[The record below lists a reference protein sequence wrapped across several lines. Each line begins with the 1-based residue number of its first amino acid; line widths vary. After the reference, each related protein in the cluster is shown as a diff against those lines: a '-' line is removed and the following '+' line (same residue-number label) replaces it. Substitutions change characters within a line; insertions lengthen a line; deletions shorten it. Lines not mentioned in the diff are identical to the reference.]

1 MRAWAL
7 DSGVVTTVNGSL
19 RAMAR
24 RIEHLTT
31 STWPVQDVYRAL
43 VDETYLKDRL
53 KVLGGTDAQLVSFT
67 SSGGQ
72 TSYQLK
78 QGVAAEHLPSVA
90 KSLLG
95 GDLVI
100 HRVEAWTEA
109 GHTGTV
115 EVTING
121 VPGRLD
127 GTIELAEH
135 AGGGSKLT
143 LTGQVKVSIPL
154 VGGKLE
160 TMIAEQV
167 AALLDKE
174 NEFTTEWLANRG

>member
-1 MRAWAL
+1 
-7 DSGVVTTVNGSL
+7 
-19 RAMAR
+19 MAR

-43 VDETYLKDRL
+43 VDETYLRDRL
-53 KVLGGTDAQLVSFT
+53 AVLGGNDAQLVSF
-67 SSGGQ
+67 SSADGK

-78 QGVAAEHLPSVA
+78 QGVSAEHLPSVA
-90 KSLLG
+90 KGLLG

-100 HRVEAWTEA
+100 HRAESWTEA
-109 GHTGTV
+109 GTTGTV
-115 EVTING
+115 EVTLNG

-127 GTIELAEH
+127 GTTVLAEH
-135 AGGGSKLT
+135 QGGSRMA

-154 VGGKLE
+154 MGGKLE

-167 AALLDKE
+167 AKLLDKE

>member
-1 MRAWAL
+1 
-7 DSGVVTTVNGSL
+7 
-19 RAMAR
+19 MAR

-31 STWPVQDVYRAL
+31 STWPASDVFSAL

-53 KVLGGTDAQLVSFT
+53 KVLGGADAQLLSF
-67 SSGGQ
+67 SAGGGT

-90 KSLLG
+90 RNLLG

-100 HRVEAWTEA
+100 QRAESWTEA
-109 GHTGTV
+109 GRAGTV

-127 GTIELAEH
+127 GTFTLAEN
-135 AGGGSKLT
+135 GGGSKLT

-167 AALLDKE
+167 AVLLDKE
-174 NEFTTEWLANRG
+174 NEFTTEWLANRA

>member
-1 MRAWAL
+1 
-7 DSGVVTTVNGSL
+7 
-19 RAMAR
+19 MAR
-24 RIEHLTT
+24 RIEHQTT
-31 STWPVQDVYRAL
+31 STWPVQDVFKAL
-43 VDETYLKDRL
+43 VDETYLRDRL
-53 KVLGGTDAQLVSFT
+53 AVLGGTDARLVSF
-67 SSGGQ
+67 SAADGK

-78 QGVAAEHLPSVA
+78 QGVSAEHLPSVA

-100 HRVEAWTEA
+100 HRAEVWTEA
-109 GHTGTV
+109 GTTGTV
-115 EVTING
+115 EVTLNG

-127 GTIELAEH
+127 GTIVLADH
-135 AGGGSKLT
+135 ASGSKTT

-154 VGGKLE
+154 MGGKLE

-167 AALLDKE
+167 TELLDKE